1 MRGGPLG
8 FLLRVGRGGGLGES
22 SVSEDDTSLHCG
34 RILAILSSPNSGMV
48 KLESQENNSLQTT

>member
-22 SVSEDDTSLHCG
+22 SVSEDDTSLHCKG
-34 RILAILSSPNSGMV
+34 ILVTLSSSNSGRY
-48 KLESQENNSLQTT
+48 T